1 MSSSRSTV
9 RSRRRPGRRAGV
21 DVYLMPAVVGGG
33 LGDME
38 EVLSAGRRLARA
50 GFPVFVYRKDGR
62 PWPRDV
68 RGPWDWPKHR
78 RVDRLLP
85 AHRAAL
91 TVAPAWGVSAAP
103 AAPGPLGRPGPWA
116 DEAREIEEEYGPDR
130 TVHASLEEFARTLTI
145 LEEDRERLRE
155 GGVPT
160 RRLRTRLASASAR
173 ADRAE
178 LERAFRRFRAFERPN
193 VLHLFGGFRPA
204 PGFAREFAE
213 AVQTGPLWPH
223 RFRRLRS
230 PPGRSGRWVWYASPS
245 SAEAIAP
252 EVFAALRAARR
263 PARITV
269 LSPRPWRTPLPRGTA
284 EFLSAPLPPPRWRA
298 MFASADVRIVTG
310 SRTLLE
316 ALEVGGPFLYF
327 NGVLGSGRNRRRHR
341 PEKIDALLDAARGSG
356 WPEGLLR
363 DLADFARGRRV
374 REVVLRAADR
384 TGPWGRFPSPPTLL
398 GYPRSRRDLGDL
410 LVRVARALARPSSS
424 AREVV
429 ARVRRVGRPRP

>member
-1 MSSSRSTV
+1 MSSSRSTD
-9 RSRRRPGRRAGV
+9 RSPRRPERRDGV
-21 DVYLMPAVVGGG
+21 DVYLLPAVVGGG
-33 LGDME
+33 LGDIE
-38 EVLSAGRRLARA
+38 EVLTAGRRLARA
-50 GFPVFVYRKDGR
+50 GFSIFVFRKDGR

-68 RGPWDWPKHR
+68 QGPWDWPQHR
-78 RVDRLLP
+78 TVDRLVP
-85 AHRAAL
+85 EHRAAL

-116 DEAREIEEEYGPDR
+116 DEAREIEEAYGPDR

-155 GGVPT
+155 GGVPA
-160 RRLRTRLASASAR
+160 RHLGARLASAAAR
-173 ADRAE
+173 RDRAE

-204 PGFAREFAE
+204 GGFARQFPE

-223 RFRRLRS
+223 RFHRLRRPHGPS
-230 PPGRSGRWVWYASPS
+230 DRWVWYASPS

-252 EVFAALRAARR
+252 EVVAALGAARR

-269 LSPRPWRTPLPRGTA
+269 LSPRPWRTAFHRRTVELV
-284 EFLSAPLPPPRWRA
+284 SAPMPPPRWRA
-298 MFASADVRIVTG
+298 MFARADVRIVTG

-327 NGVLGSGRNRRRHR
+327 NGVLGSGRARRRHR
-341 PEKIDALLDAARGSG
+341 PEKIDALLEAARASG
-356 WPEGLLR
+356 WPEELLR
-363 DLADFARGRRV
+363 DLGDFARGRRV
-374 REVVLRAADR
+374 REVVRRAVDR
-384 TGPWGRFPSPPTLL
+384 TGPWARFPSPPALR
-398 GYPRSRRDLGDL
+398 GYPGARRDLGNL
-410 LVRVARALARPSSS
+410 LVRVARELARPSSS

-429 ARVRRVGRPRP
+429 ACVRREGRPWA